1 MSNTTSGT
9 PGNQRGALSLEE
21 WRLQRG
27 ITFAELAR
35 LLGVTDTTAWAYCLP
50 RDHERAIAPR
60 KRLMEKIVEV
70 TDGAVDLTTF
80 FASPAKAAA

>member
-1 MSNTTSGT
+1 MSGPTGER
-9 PGNQRGALSLEE
+9 RGALSLDA
-21 WRLQRG
+21 WRVQRG
-27 ITFAELAR
+27 MTFAELAQ

-60 KRLMEKIVEV
+60 KRLMEKIATMTE
-70 TDGAVDLTTF
+70 GAVDLTTF